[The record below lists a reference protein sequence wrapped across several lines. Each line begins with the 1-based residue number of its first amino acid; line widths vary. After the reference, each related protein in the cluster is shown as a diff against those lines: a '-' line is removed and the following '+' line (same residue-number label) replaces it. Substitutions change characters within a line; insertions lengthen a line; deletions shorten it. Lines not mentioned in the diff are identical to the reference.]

1 MNIELDVITAIDNFN
16 SSKKALEHVIKSY
29 YKYQNVLENEK
40 YKFKEGRTT
49 LVELLILQDKLI
61 MAELNLSVS
70 KCEYLKSII
79 RLKHDMGLLTPMKEF
94 SREDLN
100 DHFIS
105 TKDFFTLTEVSR

>member
-1 MNIELDVITAIDNFN
+1 
-16 SSKKALEHVIKSY
+16 
-29 YKYQNVLENEK
+29 
-40 YKFKEGRTT
+40 
-49 LVELLILQDKLI
+49 